1 MKSIKKL
8 KGLMVAL
15 LIVSLIVITA
25 CSGNQANNEP
35 APTSAPANNTAKE
48 VEATADPAPTPN
60 PPITMKVLMKDNA
73 ADFENTEVYK
83 EIVKQ
88 TGVTMK
94 IEKFDEKKFQVEM
107 AGGDLPD
114 IIQVPSKF
122 IKELV
127 EGNNIIPLD
136 DLVQTNG
143 PAILS
148 KHYEKSVEYSKQ
160 FWSNNT
166 GKLYVIPVQVGEGGF
181 GFEQKVGFNVR
192 WDYYKELGYPK
203 ISSTD
208 DMINVLADM
217 VKNHPTSPDG
227 KKVYGVSLWNDW
239 GTWGLTNTIGLM
251 TGHRSNGFD
260 SNTQKFYDM
269 YTDTEN
275 SAIWDTADFL
285 FKAKQKGILDPDAFI
300 DKYGDVEA
308 KAAKGT
314 LLFAPATWPFESSNG
329 EVLKQGPD
337 KGFVTIPLD
346 WGYTD
351 VAGKTVAGWDG
362 RQYAISK
369 NAKDPQRAMDLIN
382 FLVSEEGS
390 RLIGSGIQGVHW
402 DIVDGKPQMKPETI
416 KLASEGGDPWKLTG
430 IGRANQQGLTDY
442 TVLSDGG
449 IVNLLNTPEVF
460 ATKLNSL
467 NEDYIK
473 HYGVTYPAEAYKKY
487 VDEGKVTTLSDV
499 PQDLFNALPKADD
512 EIKNI
517 GAKMTDLITKGIPS
531 IVLSSKD
538 EADYKV
544 RQQALIDELKA
555 AGSDRYFEWRVKG
568 YEDTKAKYPNLY

>member
-8 KGLMVAL
+8 KGVMVAL

-35 APTSAPANNTAKE
+35 APAPAPANNTDKE
-48 VEATADPAPTPN
+48 VEAIAEPAPTPKE
-60 PPITMKVLMKDNA
+60 PITLKVLMKDNA

-127 EGNNIIPLD
+127 EWNNIIPLD

-148 KHYEKSVEYSKQ
+148 KHYEESVEYSKQ

-314 LLFAPATWPFESSNG
+314 LLFAPATWPF
-329 EVLKQGPD
+329 
-337 KGFVTIPLD
+337 
-346 WGYTD
+346 
-351 VAGKTVAGWDG
+351 
-362 RQYAISK
+362 
-369 NAKDPQRAMDLIN
+369 
-382 FLVSEEGS
+382 
-390 RLIGSGIQGVHW
+390 
-402 DIVDGKPQMKPETI
+402 
-416 KLASEGGDPWKLTG
+416 
-430 IGRANQQGLTDY
+430 
-442 TVLSDGG
+442 
-449 IVNLLNTPEVF
+449 
-460 ATKLNSL
+460 
-467 NEDYIK
+467 
-473 HYGVTYPAEAYKKY
+473 
-487 VDEGKVTTLSDV
+487 
-499 PQDLFNALPKADD
+499 
-512 EIKNI
+512 
-517 GAKMTDLITKGIPS
+517 
-531 IVLSSKD
+531 
-538 EADYKV
+538 
-544 RQQALIDELKA
+544 
-555 AGSDRYFEWRVKG
+555 
-568 YEDTKAKYPNLY
+568 